1 MSFVKRLLGNIVFI
15 FYVREIMMS
24 FGMSSSPRR
33 VRFFFCVFALYG
45 FCCFVYIVYTFLI
58 QFPFTYQKK
67 KKKFSRSHTSYS
79 DLMVLDC

>member
-33 VRFFFCVFALYG
+33 VRFFFVYSPFMVFVALYTL
-45 FCCFVYIVYTFLI
+45 YILF
-58 QFPFTYQKK
+58 
-67 KKKFSRSHTSYS
+67 
-79 DLMVLDC
+79 